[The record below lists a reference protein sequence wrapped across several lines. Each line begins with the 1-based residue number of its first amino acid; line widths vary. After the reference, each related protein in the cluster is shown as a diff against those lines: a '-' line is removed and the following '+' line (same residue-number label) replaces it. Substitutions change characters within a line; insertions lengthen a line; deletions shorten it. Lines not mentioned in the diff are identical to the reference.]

1 MLSYCHTYIH
11 TYILQRQ
18 VQQKNTRQGS
28 ATRFGLTNMFDND
41 EDDDDGDHDKRMF
54 CTIYP
59 TGVPAL
65 SSPAERVFNQVKI
78 LNPHRPLFS

>member
-1 MLSYCHTYIH
+1 MSSLRFGPRASTRDCLGCKSGALQMLSYCHTYIH

-54 CTIYP
+54 
-59 TGVPAL
+59 
-65 SSPAERVFNQVKI
+65 
-78 LNPHRPLFS
+78 